1 MFTIFNI
8 IRLSVYLAVIA
19 WTFIVL
25 GLAAFF
31 DHLIIANDLTR
42 FVPLAIFVATAT
54 LIIIPVLIL
63 FGFFKR
69 VLPVSQ
75 VRFELSFIG
84 FLGILW
90 FSLGVFTATS
100 EEADIECD
108 FDDDGVFEESDEYS
122 SGTYQ
127 AQYRVLQAFA
137 LFNAILLLGF
147 FFFLAVLALR
157 EHLQDRRIVWT
168 SGVTSYPWLG
178 VSPSGL
184 AAKALPSSSPLPAPA
199 TAPYVVSQPLGQKEQ
214 KMETGAPMRA
224 GGQYIIYIPPPP
236 SRTRAL

>member
-8 IRLSVYLAVIA
+8 VRLSVYSAVIA
-19 WTFIVL
+19 WTLIVL

-31 DHLIIANDLTR
+31 EHLIISNDLTR

-54 LIIIPVLIL
+54 LIIIPVLIM

-69 VLPVSQ
+69 VLPISQ
-75 VRFELSFIG
+75 VRSELSFVG
-84 FLGILW
+84 LLGILW
-90 FSLGVFTATS
+90 FSLGVYTASS

-108 FDDDGVFEESDEYS
+108 FDDDGVFEESEEYT

-127 AQYRVLQAFA
+127 AQYRVLQAFS

-147 FFFLAVLALR
+147 FIFLAILALR
-157 EHLQDRRIVWT
+157 EHFQDRRVVWA
-168 SGVTSYPWLG
+168 SGVTSYPWFG
-178 VSPSGL
+178 VSPAGVS
-184 AAKALPSSSPLPAPA
+184 AKASPSSSPLPAPA
-199 TAPYVVSQPLGQKEQ
+199 TAPYVFSKPLGQKDQ
-214 KMETGAPMRA
+214 KTEAGTPMRA

-236 SRTRAL
+236 PRTRAL